1 MGSPD
6 ASKGR
11 CTFAH
16 DILTAE
22 PSQLNHIPNHH
33 PSRLTRIIPLSSSP
47 PSPKQAI
54 PYQPTLLLLLLR
66 RLGSLLLQVLDG
78 LLRVLVVAT
87 VGLDGALAV
96 TRETLVPLALALLLL
111 LQLLLLQLL
120 GFFGAGL
127 VVCAW
132 KIMLAMWTGLLG
144 SLGSGIMC
152 ATYEDRSPCRRRATR
167 LRRKS

>member
-1 MGSPD
+1 
-6 ASKGR
+6 
-11 CTFAH
+11 
-16 DILTAE
+16 
-22 PSQLNHIPNHH
+22 
-33 PSRLTRIIPLSSSP
+33 
-47 PSPKQAI
+47 
-54 PYQPTLLLLLLR
+54 
-66 RLGSLLLQVLDG
+66 
-78 LLRVLVVAT
+78 VVAT

-127 VVCAW
+127 VVCAG

-144 SLGSGIMC
+144 SLGSGIVC